1 MFSNKL
7 FKKYCSAEWLPIFEM
22 NKSSVHVKAK
32 QRIFSE
38 GDPVKGIYFIEV
50 GKVKVLSGFN
60 GKDEKII
67 RIASNDMVLG
77 HRGIHYKKYHI
88 SSEALTD
95 TTLTFLPLNFFLKI
109 IKANPNMAVYLLNFF
124 IEELREAEERM
135 DSLLNFDPKKRVAL
149 ILLKLIDCFG
159 YLNKK
164 SDLLSFTL
172 SRADIANMVG
182 TTYETVIRTLANFEK
197 LNYIEL
203 VGKEIAIKDISKL
216 KEIASDKKIRKKIKT
231 KNKLAQ

>member
-7 FKKYCSAEWLPIFEM
+7 FKKYCSAEWLPIFDL
-22 NKSSVHVKAK
+22 NKSTIHVKPK
-32 QRIFSE
+32 ERIFNE
-38 GDPVKGIYFIEV
+38 GDLVKGIYFIEE

-67 RIASNDMVLG
+67 RIASNDMILG
-77 HRGIHYKKYHI
+77 HRGIHYKHYHI

-95 TTLTFLPLNFFLKI
+95 TTLTFLPINIFLKI
-109 IKANPNMAVYLLNFF
+109 IKANPNMAVYLLDFF
-124 IEELREAEERM
+124 IEELREAEDRM
-135 DSLLNFDPKKRVAL
+135 DSLLNFDPKKRIAIV
-149 ILLKLIDCFG
+149 LLKLVDCFG
-159 YLNKK
+159 FANKK

-172 SRADIANMVG
+172 SRADIANMIG

-203 VGKEIAIKDISKL
+203 VGKEIAIKDISRL
-216 KEIASDKKIRKKIKT
+216 KELAADKKVRKK
-231 KNKLAQ
+231 N